1 MPYMCSGMPSLVRIA
16 HSTWG
21 FPRARS
27 AALRSSLA
35 LFRSDPVR
43 SDRLWAP
50 SAQSPYDRAGGGK
63 KSRRKQRGILPI
75 SPRSTR
81 AGRSCSTRPRRRRTP
96 GGARSTASSSP
107 AGWRRR
113 KCAGRRSTA
122 TARSSGRRAA
132 DPGCGEAD
140 ARDEPGSVVSRNV
153 STRPVRMCRRS
164 ARRRLGPWT
173 GSPTWTPRPA
183 WSSRVAGVETVLALR
198 ALAGDR
204 VTIELVAPGHELV
217 HRPLAVLEPF
227 DQAEPQRLPFA
238 RLEATHGVHHRRDL
252 VVGVDVAHRLALL
265 AGGGE
270 QAYDVLVVATGA
282 RPIPWLPSALTFTG
296 SADVP
301 GFREVLDA
309 LEKGRASHVLFAT
322 PPHVAW
328 SLPLYELALLTTT
341 WLVDHDIVGARLT
354 LATPDPEPLS
364 AFGATASRTVRDL
377 LSDRGIELVAGVR
390 VPVDVRDGVVLGRL
404 GHLHPDR
411 IVTLPRLV
419 GHPPA
424 GLQGDADGFI
434 PVDDL
439 GAVLG
444 VDGVY

>member
-1 MPYMCSGMPSLVRIA
+1 MDRI
-16 HSTWG
+16 
-21 FPRARS
+21 
-27 AALRSSLA
+27 
-35 LFRSDPVR
+35 SDV
-43 SDRLWAP
+43 DAP
-50 SAQSPYDRAGGGK
+50 TRVVVAGGGV
-63 KSRRKQRGILPI
+63 
-75 SPRSTR
+75 
-81 AGRSCSTRPRRRRTP
+81 
-96 GGARSTASSSP
+96 
-107 AGWRRR
+107 
-113 KCAGRRSTA
+113 
-122 TARSSGRRAA
+122 AA
-132 DPGCGEAD
+132 
-140 ARDEPGSVVSRNV
+140 
-153 STRPVRMCRRS
+153 
-164 ARRRLGPWT
+164 
-173 GSPTWTPRPA
+173 
-183 WSSRVAGVETVLALR
+183 VETVLALR

-270 QAYDVLVVATGA
+270 LAYDVLVVATGA

-444 VDGVY
+444 VDGVYAVGDVADHDIKQGGLATQQADVAATAIAADLGVPVHPRPFEAILRGVLLTGVTAAYLREGGAPRPRVAYSPSWSAPLKIAARHLSSYLAAGAEAQEDDVALRRHAVEFAQTDARWGDLGSALEWLAVAERLGGELDETLIGQRESLQRELGATPA